1 MPLTN
6 CQHLFYTVYN
16 NFLEVGKAM
25 KCIKFILLCVYCSVG
40 CGGSSDGRLTSLTD
54 MKSVLLY
61 QHVEADRFRLLACPY
76 AVDLDVASDCRNVFF
91 TPEGDEYYFTG
102 IPKQPWL
109 FAPSHAK
116 VKQLM
121 TVPIV
126 IGGAVVSWMV
136 VRKIRT
142 KLDVDAA
149 KKKLLEGTPQ
159 SKKVADD
166 VTDVTDDVTD
176 VTNDVTDV
184 TDDVTKKADEAAEQA
199 VSLSQ
204 AEYREL
210 ADELNRLIEAKSS
223 AFTKGGTYREDI
235 PRPDEVGM
243 GFEEIANKIADE
255 RAFMQAQFEIVDEAI
270 DQYQAYDELF
280 EDTSLEKLRNF
291 LKLRG
296 KPQTPHKIFEELKQV
311 YNNNSNRM
319 EVSYRNKSVLR
330 LKNNRANEIIEEIR
344 QDGDNIIAGEEDFL
358 HKFTR
363 LIERP
368 DVLASI
374 RANRSKY
381 RSKTQVAEVQAV
393 QSRAEEIV
401 ENSSDAHKSRGIT
414 DYVIAAVGGLLSGS
428 YLPAKI
434 PQLENYLFTEREWKK
449 LFARDDS
456 FKKPLKV
463 SDSYAVVKKLTR
475 YLKRKGEKVVIN
487 EQVFFGLKH

>member
-1 MPLTN
+1 MSLTN
-6 CQHLFYTVYN
+6 CQHLFYTVCN

-40 CGGSSDGRLTSLTD
+40 CGGPSDGRLTSLTD

-126 IGGAVVSWMV
+126 IGGAVVSWKV
-136 VRKIRT
+136 LRKIRT
-142 KLDVDAA
+142 KFDVDAA
-149 KKKLLEGTPQ
+149 RKKLLEGTPQ
-159 SKKVADD
+159 SKVA
-166 VTDVTDDVTD
+166 
-176 VTNDVTDV
+176 NDVTKTAEPVDPPLKDTSV
-184 TDDVTKKADEAAEQA
+184 ANDVTKTADEAAEQ
-199 VSLSQ
+199 VVTLSKD
-204 AEYREL
+204 EYKEL
-210 ADELNRLIEAKSS
+210 AGELNDLIKDKRRW
-223 AFTKGGTYREDI
+223 FRKRGGTDDSYTAT
-235 PRPDEVGM
+235 DEEAVR
-243 GFEEIANKIADE
+243 FEEIANKVADE
-255 RAFMQAQFEIVDEAI
+255 RAFMQEQFEIVDEAI
-270 DQYQAYDELF
+270 DQYKAYDEIF
-280 EDTSLEKLRNF
+280 ADTWKISRPEK
-291 LKLRG
+291 
-296 KPQTPHKIFEELKQV
+296 PDTIFERFKQV
-311 YNNNSNRM
+311 YNKAYGEM
-319 EVSYRNKSVLR
+319 EDTYRAESVQRLR
-330 LKNNRANEIIEEIR
+330 LQNDRANEIIEDMR
-344 QDGDNIIAGEEDFL
+344 LFGDSIIAQEEDFL

-363 LIERP
+363 LIERS

-381 RSKTQVAEVQAV
+381 RSKTQAAEVQAV

-401 ENSSDAHKSRGIT
+401 ENSTDAHKSRGIT

-434 PQLENYLFTEREWKK
+434 PQLENYLFTAREWKK

-456 FKKPLKV
+456 FKKPLRV

>member
-1 MPLTN
+1 
-6 CQHLFYTVYN
+6 
-16 NFLEVGKAM
+16 M

-126 IGGAVVSWMV
+126 IGGAVVSWVV

-142 KLDVDAA
+142 KIDVDAA

-166 VTDVTDDVTD
+166 VTNDVTD
-176 VTNDVTDV
+176 VTNDVTK
-184 TDDVTKKADEAAEQA
+184 TADEAAEQA
-199 VSLSQ
+199 VSLSG

-210 ADELNRLIEAKSS
+210 ADKLDGLIGDKNAWFYPGKPTEVADKANS
-223 AFTKGGTYREDI
+223 DQ
-235 PRPDEVGM
+235 VGM
-243 GFEEIANKIADE
+243 WFEEIANKVADE

-270 DQYQAYDELF
+270 DQYQAYDEIF
-280 EDTSLEKLRNF
+280 NYTWNPI
-291 LKLRG
+291 
-296 KPQTPHKIFEELKQV
+296 KPKTWKKKPSTPSEIFEKFKTR
-311 YNNNSNRM
+311 YNEAFDNM
-319 EVSYRNKSVLR
+319 EDSYRNESVQRSR
-330 LKNNRANEIIEEIR
+330 LINDRANEIIEDMR
-344 QDGDNIIAGEEDFL
+344 LFGDGVIAKEEDFL

-363 LIERP
+363 LIGRH

-401 ENSSDAHKSRGIT
+401 ENSSDAHKRRGIT

-434 PQLENYLFTEREWKK
+434 PRLENYLFTKREWKK

-456 FKKPLKV
+456 FKKPLRV
-463 SDSYAVVKKLTR
+463 TDSYAVVKKLTR